1 LPVVEFTSYVRMEPL
16 NLFFVSLAPTI
27 QMDNLCRGIS
37 LFDMAR
43 KTKKSKYKQEAMK
56 VLATVKDHVKKGSL
70 NVYHHEAL
78 LEGELAAL
86 NGNSEV
92 ARHHFGRATVLAGR
106 RGFLQDSALANER
119 FGVYLLKDLAD
130 AEEASFRLQQAAKLY
145 GEWGARAKANMLTE
159 EYGYLWAS
167 QEVSVS
173 NP

>member
-1 LPVVEFTSYVRMEPL
+1 
-16 NLFFVSLAPTI
+16 
-27 QMDNLCRGIS
+27 MDNLCRGVS

-43 KTKKSKYKQEAMK
+43 KTKKSKYKQEALK
-56 VLATVKDHVKKGSL
+56 VLATVKEHVKKGAL

-92 ARHHFGRATVLAGR
+92 ARHHYGRATVLAGR

-119 FGVYLLKDLAD
+119 FGAYLLKDLSD
-130 AEEASFRLQQAAKLY
+130 SDEATYRLQQAVQLY
-145 GEWGARAKANMLTE
+145 GEWGARAKADMMTE

-167 QEVSVS
+167 RDESAPNS
-173 NP
+173 

>member
-1 LPVVEFTSYVRMEPL
+1 LE
-16 NLFFVSLAPTI
+16 
-27 QMDNLCRGIS
+27 NLCKGVS

-43 KTKKSKYKQEAMK
+43 TTKKSKYKQEAMK
-56 VLATVKDHVKKGSL
+56 VLATVKDHVKKGAL

-86 NGNSEV
+86 NGNSDV
-92 ARHHFGRATVLAGR
+92 ARHHYGRATVLAGR

-119 FGVYLLKDLAD
+119 FGAYLLKDLKD
-130 AEEASFRLQQAAKLY
+130 AEEASFRLEQAAKLY
-145 GEWGARAKANMLTE
+145 GEWGARAKANLLIE

-167 QEVSVS
+167 QDENTS

>member
-1 LPVVEFTSYVRMEPL
+1 MLVRSYVEPGVAH
-16 NLFFVSLAPTI
+16 FCCFHSIAPTI

-37 LFDMAR
+37 LFDRAR
-43 KTKKSKYKQEAMK
+43 KTKRSKYKQEALK
-56 VLATVKDHVKKGSL
+56 VLATVKDHVKKGTL

-86 NGNSEV
+86 NGDSDV
-92 ARHHFGRATVLAGR
+92 ARHHYGRATVLAGR

-119 FGVYLLKDLAD
+119 FGIYLLKDLSD
-130 AEEASFRLQQAAKLY
+130 TEEGSYRLQQAAMLY
-145 GEWGARAKANMLTE
+145 REWGARAKANLIIE

-167 QEVSVS
+167 QDESES